1 MLSTKQFL
9 LIDDDEM
16 INFIHQRV
24 IQSVYPEAVIQQAV
38 SPSEALRLL
47 QLSSETIESSPM
59 IMLIDINMPEM
70 NGFELLEEI
79 SNKFPAVVQHA
90 RFYMVSSS
98 LFERDRQKALSFPFV
113 KGYLEKPLS
122 KESIETL

>member
-1 MLSTKQFL
+1 MSSTSQFL

-24 IQSVYPEAVIQQAV
+24 IQSVYPDAVIEQVV
-38 SPSEALRLL
+38 SPTEALRLL
-47 QLSSETIESSPM
+47 QVKTEAADYSSMVI
-59 IMLIDINMPEM
+59 LIDINMPEM

-79 SNKFPAVVQHA
+79 NNKFPALVNHA
-90 RFYMVSSS
+90 LFYVVSSS
-98 LFERDRQKALSFPFV
+98 LFERDHQKALSFSFV

-122 KESIETL
+122 KDAMAQL

>member
-1 MLSTKQFL
+1 MSSTSQFL

-24 IQSVYPEAVIQQAV
+24 IQSVYPDAVIEQAV
-38 SPSEALRLL
+38 SPTEALRLL
-47 QLSSETIESSPM
+47 QAKSDTSDHSPLVVLM
-59 IMLIDINMPEM
+59 DINMPEM

-79 SNKFPAVVQHA
+79 NNQWPAIVQQA

-98 LFERDRQKALSFPFV
+98 LFERDRQKALSFSFV

-122 KESIETL
+122 KESIEAL

>member
-1 MLSTKQFL
+1 MSSTNQFL

-24 IQSVYPEAVIQQAV
+24 ILSVHPDTVIEQAV
-38 SPSEALRLL
+38 SPTEALRLL
-47 QLSSETIESSPM
+47 QAKSGTADYSSMVI
-59 IMLIDINMPEM
+59 LIDINMPEM
-70 NGFELLEEI
+70 NGFELMEEI
-79 SNKFPAVVQHA
+79 NHKLPTVVQHA

-122 KESIETL
+122 KESIEAL